1 MFNCVRVFTDRYFTV
16 RVIDED
22 QLGLF
27 TIQKDGYGPV
37 ACAVI
42 YTENIY
48 IVTKIKQGYIKT
60 YAC

>member
-16 RVIDED
+16 WVIDED

-42 YTENIY
+42 YTENIHCDKNK
-48 IVTKIKQGYIKT
+48 TRKT
-60 YAC
+60 YAY